1 MEEKLRSKT
10 IFEGKVITV
19 THDEVRLPDG
29 NTALREVVLH
39 RGGVGILAIED
50 GCILLVKQYRYPNGI
65 DTLEIPAG
73 KLEKGEN
80 PDEAC
85 FREFEEETN
94 RRASSMNLLFKA
106 LPTPGYCSEVLY
118 IYEAKDFKEV
128 DDSLPQDEDEFINLI
143 KMPLDEAYKKVLT
156 SEIMD
161 AKTIMAIQYAYIN
174 KDR

>member
-1 MEEKLRSKT
+1 M
-10 IFEGKVITV
+10 
-19 THDEVRLPDG
+19 
-29 NTALREVVLH
+29 
-39 RGGVGILAIED
+39 
-50 GCILLVKQYRYPNGI
+50 
-65 DTLEIPAG
+65 
-73 KLEKGEN
+73 
-80 PDEAC
+80 
-85 FREFEEETN
+85 
-94 RRASSMNLLFKA
+94 
-106 LPTPGYCSEVLY
+106 LY

>member
-1 MEEKLRSKT
+1 MGGVCIRD
-10 IFEGKVITV
+10 GKVLLGRHTYGS
-19 THDEVRLPDG
+19 G
-29 NTALREVVLH
+29 N
-39 RGGVGILAIED
+39 
-50 GCILLVKQYRYPNGI
+50 
-65 DTLEIPAG
+65 G
-73 KLEKGEN
+73 KLIIPGGYVKFGET
-80 PDEAC
+80 PEEALI
-85 FREFEEETN
+85 REFEEETN
-94 RRASSMNLLFKA
+94 RRASSMNLIFKA